1 MNTQHDLRHR
11 QFFWGLSNGVIVLT
25 LATAYWFGLA
35 AASGSSAW
43 MLPIAVLI
51 GVSLPALLF
60 GAIRVRRKAG
70 GFGIADLKRAEGTH
84 REEIRRIRAGF
95 RWTTLAQTAMVSTAV
110 GLAMHYQRQDL
121 VWPGIALAVSLHFI
135 PLGWLFH
142 MRAYYVT
149 ALGGSAISLGALL
162 APAALLDAPARAV
175 YLGLGM
181 GASVSITAV
190 YAVLRADRLVTMWDD
205 AH

>member
-1 MNTQHDLRHR
+1 M
-11 QFFWGLSNGVIVLT
+11 T